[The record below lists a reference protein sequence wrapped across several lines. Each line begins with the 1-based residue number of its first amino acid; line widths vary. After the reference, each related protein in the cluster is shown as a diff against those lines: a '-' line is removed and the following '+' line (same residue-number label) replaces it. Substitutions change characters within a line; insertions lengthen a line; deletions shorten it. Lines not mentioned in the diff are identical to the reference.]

1 MAAQSVCAIGS
12 AREPVLSV
20 DIPRKGHERTFG
32 TTFTVRNVPMCRVVY
47 PGIPLSYV
55 VLVPVMSMW
64 DRTFLCPV
72 TGSVPVSIHRNIK
85 R

>member
-47 PGIPLSYV
+47 PGIPLSSCGAGAGDEHV
-55 VLVPVMSMW
+55 GPEFLVSS
-64 DRTFLCPV
+64 DRQCARDHP
-72 TGSVPVSIHRNIK
+72 
-85 R
+85 